1 MERMR
6 FLIVDDAD
14 APLKVLQR
22 MLVALGHEVVGTAH
36 NGAEAVDAFNRLHPD
51 VLIMDV
57 IMPRLNGLAAL
68 RAIRAAHPAA
78 RVVMASSLQSC
89 QTALEAE
96 RLGALYCLA
105 KPYDECKVRKVVDE
119 IARACLKAPPERPGT
134 APRFT
139 PARSTA

>member
-1 MERMR
+1 MR

-22 MLVALGHEVVGTAH
+22 MLLALGHEVVGTAN
-36 NGAEAVDAFNRLHPD
+36 NGAQAVEAFQRLHPD

-57 IMPRLNGLAAL
+57 IMPRMNGLAAL
-68 RAIRAAHPAA
+68 RAIRAAHPEA

-105 KPYDECKVRKVVDE
+105 KPYDECKLRKVVDA
-119 IARACLKAPPERPGT
+119 IARACHQEPPERSGS
-134 APRFT
+134 APRLT

>member
-1 MERMR
+1 MQ

-36 NGAEAVDAFNRLHPD
+36 NGADAVEAYGRLHPD

-57 IMPRLNGLAAL
+57 IMPRMNGLDAL
-68 RAIRAAHPAA
+68 RTIRAAHPEA

-105 KPYDECKVRKVVDE
+105 KPYDECKLRKIVEQIEHDRRGAAKTADARRRFPPVRSS
-119 IARACLKAPPERPGT
+119 A
-134 APRFT
+134 
-139 PARSTA
+139 